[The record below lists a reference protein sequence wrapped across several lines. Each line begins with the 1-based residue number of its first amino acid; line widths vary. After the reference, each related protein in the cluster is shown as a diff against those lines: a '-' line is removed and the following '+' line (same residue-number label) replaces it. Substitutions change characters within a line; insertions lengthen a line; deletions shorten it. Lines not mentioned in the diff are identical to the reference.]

1 MIIHIA
7 LFKWRAS
14 VSEEEINRV
23 MGEIQS
29 LKEKIN
35 EVIELYCGENSSK
48 WSKNYTHAVI
58 VRVKDR
64 EALEVY
70 RNHPSHLSVAK
81 RVEELEE
88 DSIGIDV
95 ETSIF
100 SCHFLFPRLGTSSLC
115 WLSYGYP

>member
-7 LFKWRAS
+7 LFKWRTG
-14 VSEEEINRV
+14 VSEEEIVRV

-35 EVIELYCGENSSK
+35 EVTELYCGKNFSK

-58 VRVKDR
+58 VKVKDR
-64 EALEVY
+64 EALEAY
-70 RNHPSHLSVAK
+70 RSHPLHLPVAK
-81 RVEELEE
+81 RMEELEE

-95 ETSIF
+95 EI
-100 SCHFLFPRLGTSSLC
+100 
-115 WLSYGYP
+115 